1 MKIHNIRMGLATN
14 SSSTHSLIFMSPANY
29 KNTSTDEYGD
39 FGWSFFTAA
48 NKTSKENY
56 LGYTLMSNLEQVMGK
71 QNAAVIM
78 ASLFPSRGK
87 DFANQLDHGGYGIDH
102 QSRMTLPVNWNGK
115 GIDLEFF
122 RAFRD
127 YILKNPIAILGG
139 NDNDDHAHPLAGS
152 GVHVDMGLPEDYGYG
167 ESAGLVARQDGDH
180 WVVFNRNSG
189 AKVRLSFSSKT
200 GKIAEANKGKAPELV
215 DIKITDYCPFGCPF
229 CYQGSTTEGVHA
241 DRYKITGLAYVLAD
255 MKVFEVAIGGG
266 EPTLHP
272 HFIEILDS
280 FRTQKIVPNFT
291 TKNLAWMN
299 DDKLR
304 PQILDLCGSFAY
316 SVHDRADV
324 AKLNALLEKYK
335 LENHWSY
342 GHSKASVQY
351 VLESGGDLYG
361 VLDEAK
367 KHYTRVTLLGFKTT
381 GFGKDFPTVPEDW
394 IETVKKVQGENGWL
408 NLGVDTAIIQK
419 YGSKIKDDL
428 KVREELMTAE
438 EGKFSMYIDAVSQ
451 RMAPSSYCDESLY
464 VPYTSNDLSPIDVE
478 TAFQQW

>member
-29 KNTSTDEYGD
+29 KNTGTDEYGD

-56 LGYTLMSNLEQVMGK
+56 LGYILKNNLEHVMGP

-78 ASLFPSRGK
+78 ASMFPSRGK
-87 DFANQLDHGGYGIDH
+87 DFANELDRSGYGIDH
-102 QSRMTLPVNWNGK
+102 QSMMTLPVNWNGK
-115 GIDLEFF
+115 GIDLDFF
-122 RAFRD
+122 KAFRD
-127 YILKNPIAILGG
+127 YIIKSPIAILGG
-139 NDNDDHAHPLAGS
+139 NDNDDSAHPLSGS

-167 ESAGLVARQDGDH
+167 DAAGLVARNDGDH

-200 GKIAEANKGKAPELV
+200 GKITEANKGKTPELV

-229 CYQGSTTEGVHA
+229 CYQGSTTAEVHA
-241 DRYKITGLAYVLAD
+241 DRYKVSNIAYALAK

-280 FRTQKIVPNFT
+280 FHHQNIVPNFT
-291 TKNLAWMN
+291 TKNLAWLK
-299 DDKLR
+299 DDKIR
-304 PQILDLCGSFAY
+304 PQILERCGAFAY
-316 SVHDRADV
+316 SVHNREDV
-324 AKLNALLEKYK
+324 AKLNELLETNK
-335 LENHWSY
+335 LRNDWAY
-342 GHSKASVQY
+342 GHSKVSVQY

-367 KHYTRVTLLGFKTT
+367 KNYIRVTLLGFKTT
-381 GFGKDFPTVPEDW
+381 GFGKDFPTVPENW
-394 IETVKKVQGENGWL
+394 IETVQKVQSENGWL

-419 YGSKIKDDL
+419 YGPRIKEEL

-451 RMAPSSYCDESLY
+451 RMAPSSYCDENLY
-464 VPYTSNDLSPIDVE
+464 VPYSKDISPAEIE